1 MTETTD
7 LSPGRQVLRDALRE
21 LESQALSG
29 RDRTEA
35 IAEANHRLRSA
46 GHGEPLSPTRVGGWF
61 ERGSPAKDFELLWAV
76 VQVLLEWRG
85 LRSPGALTGRARPEA
100 AGKWTHA
107 KELWKSRWESARKAA
122 RKAPESK
129 SRPALTPTLDGYL
142 RTVLVASRQHP
153 YPGASVDRRL
163 PALADVYVRQRASR
177 AAADNEE
184 QPRADGPTGNVPDS
198 STATTSDRVV
208 SAEAVFDTGKGI
220 SVLVGDPGCGKTT
233 LLRTYLTAAAT
244 SWLDRRR
251 GAGVPVMIRAR
262 SLTAGD
268 PMPVALARAA
278 NTELAPFGLLDELT
292 SAFFR
297 EVPHE
302 QTPWLVLVDGLDEIS
317 DAGTRQRVITMLDG
331 VARGNP
337 HAYRFVVATRS
348 LPEYEV
354 HGIGAHVPRFE
365 LLPFSPHD
373 LLTYAEKWFCHLD
386 DAARH
391 AQRFVAGLSST
402 RMEGLACTP
411 LMASM
416 LCQLYEA
423 DPARP
428 LPEGR
433 TGAYRSF
440 VELIY
445 EKNTHKQIKRTHDE
459 AIRQLR
465 SHHQVPRDDRTAEEA
480 AELVRGNLPELID
493 NLAFDW
499 IEGNDGTATDVL
511 ATHFHVRRPAKVS
524 GQLWNEFLSD
534 LLRPTGL
541 LTQRGDDF
549 GFLHQTLMEY
559 HAARHATRSEENR
572 EEVLH
577 GLRSNSD
584 RLLLTD
590 ASYLGFLLDGL
601 LMPQDR
607 IAAAT
612 TELLRDG
619 LPPGFHR
626 LGFLRQQLR
635 LRTSLP
641 PGLIAAQ
648 LISVA
653 EDSAG
658 AGDAER
664 LEAVG
669 LLLGMAEHHD
679 KAVDVLIRLCRPD
692 AGLSAAYRLAA
703 SGLLAAEK
711 DSWEQ
716 TLQLAARLAL
726 EKRSWWNTE
735 DPLLGAVRILAAME
749 WGRDAAAGLAVPL
762 VRDTTVRDSDRFA
775 VVMSLAGVAGPF
787 EETASLLRHLALDG
801 TVGALVRLD
810 AAAALAREN
819 GGAEEAAGLM
829 VQLAED
835 PTVKGAYRLR
845 AAGALAQVDG
855 YRGAAP
861 LAGHQEQGA
870 ALLSHLAQDVT
881 LDAVYRPRAAVALSR
896 VHGYRIQGALRLKHL
911 AEDRSL
917 SPSVRMQARAALTR
931 LMDE

>member
-1 MTETTD
+1 MTATTG
-7 LSPGRQVLRDALRE
+7 LSPGRQLLRDALRE
-21 LESQALSG
+21 LESQALLG
-29 RDRTEA
+29 RDRTDA
-35 IAEANHRLRSA
+35 IAEANRRLRSA
-46 GHGEPLSPTRVGGWF
+46 GHGEPLGPTRVGGWF
-61 ERGSPAKDFELLWAV
+61 EKGSPAKDFELLWV
-76 VQVLLEWRG
+76 LVQVLLEWGG
-85 LRSPGALTGRARPEA
+85 LQPPGALAGRARPEA
-100 AGKWTHA
+100 AAKWTHA

-122 RKAPESK
+122 RNVPEGK

-142 RTVLVASRQHP
+142 RTVRVASRQHP

-163 PALADVYVRQRASR
+163 PALSDVYVRQRAFR
-177 AAADNEE
+177 AAADDED
-184 QPRADGPTGNVPDS
+184 QPRADGPTGNTADS
-198 STATTSDRVV
+198 PTATATDRVV
-208 SAEAVFDTGKGI
+208 SAEAVFRTGKGI

-233 LLRTYLTAAAT
+233 LLRAYLTAAAT
-244 SWLDRRR
+244 SWLDLRR
-251 GAGVPVMIRAR
+251 GGGVPVMIRAH

-278 NTELAPFGLLDELT
+278 NADLAPFGLLDELT

-331 VARGNP
+331 VVRGNP

-348 LPEYEV
+348 LPEHEV
-354 HGIGAHVPRFE
+354 YGIGTHVPRFE
-365 LLPFSPHD
+365 LLPFSAHD
-373 LLTYAEKWFCHLD
+373 LLTYAEKWFRHLE

-391 AQRFVAGLSST
+391 ARLFVAGLSST
-402 RMEGLACTP
+402 RLEGLACTP

-440 VELIY
+440 AELIY

-493 NLAFDW
+493 NLAFEW

-524 GQLWNEFLSD
+524 EQLWNEFLSD

-559 HAARHATRSEENR
+559 HAARHATRSKESR
-572 EEVLH
+572 EQVL
-577 GLRSNSD
+577 RRFQSDSNQ
-584 RLLLTD
+584 LLSTD

-619 LPPGFHR
+619 LPTGLRR

-641 PGLIAAQ
+641 PDLIAAQ

-653 EDSAG
+653 EDRGSG
-658 AGDAER
+658 TER

-669 LLLGMAEHHD
+669 LLLGMTEHHD
-679 KAVDVLIRLCRPD
+679 KAIDVLIRLCRPD
-692 AGLSAAYRLAA
+692 ANLSATYRLAA
-703 SGLLAAEK
+703 SALLAAEK
-711 DSWEQ
+711 GSWEQ

-726 EKRSWWNTE
+726 EKRSPWSE
-735 DPLLGAVRILAAME
+735 DPLLGAVRVLAAME

-762 VRDTTVRDSDRFA
+762 VRDTTVRDSDRFR

-801 TVGALVRLD
+801 TVGAAVRLD

-819 GGAEEAAGLM
+819 GRAKEAATLM
-829 VQLAED
+829 VQLAES
-835 PTVKGAYRLR
+835 PTVKAAYRLR

-870 ALLSHLAQDVT
+870 ALLARLAQDDT
-881 LDAVYRPRAAVALSR
+881 LDATYRPRAAVALSR
-896 VHGYRIQGALRLKHL
+896 VQGHRVRGALLLKRL
-911 AEDRSL
+911 ADDGSL
-917 SPSVRMQARAALTR
+917 SPFVRMHARAAFTR
-931 LMDE
+931 LMDQ